1 MESAKLKNIVLVI
14 LLLTNALL
22 LGLMVFQRLEN
33 HQHRRQALADAVV
46 LLEQKG
52 ITADLDALP
61 DEDFPDPMALERDA
75 DRERELFTALL
86 GDDTTLSQRGL
97 VSYYTGNY
105 GTAEVR
111 GDGAFSVYFPSNA
124 YRLYTD
130 ESMEVHA
137 LAVLERMGFHGQL
150 VNVDAEAGVVTAVE
164 CWKDSPIFSC
174 AVTLTYED
182 GCLRTIGGTRL
193 VGVPTA
199 DSRQGAPLSTATL
212 LLRFRSGIMDSGSAC
227 TAILEATQG
236 YTLRANAA
244 GQLRL
249 VPVLR
254 LETDTNP
261 YLLDALTGS
270 LSRA

>member
-22 LGLMVFQRLEN
+22 LGLMIFQQLEN
-33 HQHRRQALADAVV
+33 HQHRRQALADAVI

-52 ITADLDALP
+52 IAADLDALP
-61 DEDFPDPMALERDA
+61 DGDFPGPMALERDA
-75 DRERELFTALL
+75 TRERELFTALL
-86 GDDTTLSQRGL
+86 GDDTSLSQRGL
-97 VSYYTGNY
+97 VSYYTGSY

-111 GDGAFSVYFPSNA
+111 GDGAFAVRFPSQA
-124 YRLYTD
+124 YPLLG

-150 VNVDAEAGVVTAVE
+150 VGADAGTGVVTAVE
-164 CWKDSPIFSC
+164 CWKDTPIFSC
-174 AVTLTYED
+174 TITLTYED
-182 GCLRTIGGTRL
+182 GCLRAIGGTRL
-193 VGVPTA
+193 VGVPAA